1 MVRIKENY
9 NDVLAYLTYQLNL
22 ETKGNFIASLS

>member
-9 NDVLAYLTYQLNL
+9 NVLAYLTYQLNL